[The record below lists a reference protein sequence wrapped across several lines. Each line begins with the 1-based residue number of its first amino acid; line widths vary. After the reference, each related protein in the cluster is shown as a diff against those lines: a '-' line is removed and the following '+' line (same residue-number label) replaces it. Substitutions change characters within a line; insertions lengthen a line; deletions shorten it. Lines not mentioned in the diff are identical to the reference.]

1 MAVITWIDPPPLAD
15 AIAERIAGIKRE
27 AHALLQPSDWYVV
40 RQQET
45 GEPVPEN
52 VSAYRA
58 SVRAA
63 ADAAE
68 ADVLALTN
76 AEAVLAYQAAWP
88 ANRQPEP

>member
-15 AIAERIAGIKRE
+15 VQAQRIDDIKRE
-27 AHALLQPSDWYVV
+27 AHALLQPTDWYVV

-45 GEPVPEN
+45 GEPVPED
-52 VSAYRA
+52 VSAYRSA
-58 SVRAA
+58 VRAA
-63 ADAAE
+63 SDAAE

-88 ANRQPEP
+88 TP